1 MTKFLYGKGVANG
14 WFDINLPKRPLGVLL
29 RQSNGTYSV
38 EPQDLPET
46 LVRTVAKLGVQAAFA
61 IATDSTEAIFDV
73 IGDEDHGIMLGDGLD
88 LQVVDCMANLMRIG
102 LAQARRFPYAALIR
116 SERIL
121 LVWHDEV
128 DKVLQQAVATE
139 EELMK
144 LVSSDNRD
152 WCMLSAS
159 QKSAD

>member
-1 MTKFLYGKGVANG
+1 MTKFLHGKGVANG
-14 WFDINLPKRPLGVLL
+14 WFDIDLPKRPLGVLL

-46 LVRTVAKLGVQAAFA
+46 IVRTVSKLGVQAAFA

-73 IGDEDHGIMLGDGLD
+73 IGDEDYGIMLGNGLD
-88 LQVVDCMANLMRIG
+88 LQVVDSIANLTRIG

-116 SERIL
+116 GERIL
-121 LVWHDEV
+121 LVWHDEA
-128 DKVLQQAVATE
+128 DQVLQQAVATE

-144 LVSSDNRD
+144 LVSFVTGECCLSDR
-152 WCMLSAS
+152 
-159 QKSAD
+159 

>member
-14 WFDINLPKRPLGVLL
+14 WFDIALPKRPLGVLL

-38 EPQDLPET
+38 EPTDLQET
-46 LVRTVAKLGVQAAFA
+46 LVRTVSKLGVEAAFA

-73 IGDEDHGIMLGDGLD
+73 IGDDDHAITLGDGLD

-121 LVWHDEV
+121 LVWHDEA

-144 LVSSDNRD
+144 LVSCVCCLPARRV
-152 WCMLSAS
+152 LTGH
-159 QKSAD
+159 

>member
-1 MTKFLYGKGVANG
+1 MTKFLYGKGVANN
-14 WFDINLPKRPLGVLL
+14 WFDMNLPKRPLGVLL
-29 RQSNGTYSV
+29 RQSNGNYSC

-46 LVRTVAKLGVQAAFA
+46 LVRTVTKLGVQAAVA

-73 IGDEDHGIMLGDGLD
+73 IGDEDCGIMLGNGLD

-102 LAQARRFPYAALIR
+102 LAQARRYPYAALIR

-121 LVWHDEV
+121 LVWHDEA
-128 DKVLQQAVATE
+128 DKLLQQAVATE

-152 WCMLSAS
+152 WCMLSPS
-159 QKSAD
+159 HKSAD

>member
-14 WFDINLPKRPLGVLL
+14 WFDIALPKRPLGVLL
-29 RQSNGTYSV
+29 RQTNGTYSV

-46 LVRTVAKLGVQAAFA
+46 LVHTVGKLGVQAAVA

-73 IGDEDHGIMLGDGLD
+73 IGDEDHGITLGNGLD

-128 DKVLQQAVATE
+128 DKILQQAVATE
-139 EELMK
+139 EELVK
-144 LVSSDNRD
+144 LVSSDTPSLVCVV
-152 WCMLSAS
+152 WQPEQC
-159 QKSAD
+159 

>member
-14 WFDINLPKRPLGVLL
+14 WFDIHLPKRPLGVLL

-73 IGDEDHGIMLGDGLD
+73 IGE
-88 LQVVDCMANLMRIG
+88 
-102 LAQARRFPYAALIR
+102 
-116 SERIL
+116 
-121 LVWHDEV
+121 EV
-128 DKVLQQAVATE
+128 
-139 EELMK
+139 
-144 LVSSDNRD
+144 R
-152 WCMLSAS
+152 
-159 QKSAD
+159 

>member
-38 EPQDLPET
+38 EPQEPPGNAGT
-46 LVRTVAKLGVQAAFA
+46 HGCKLGVQAAFA

-73 IGDEDHGIMLGDGLD
+73 IGEDDHGIMLGDGQD

-102 LAQARRFPYAALIR
+102 LAQARRFPTR
-116 SERIL
+116 
-121 LVWHDEV
+121 H
-128 DKVLQQAVATE
+128 
-139 EELMK
+139 
-144 LVSSDNRD
+144 
-152 WCMLSAS
+152 
-159 QKSAD
+159 